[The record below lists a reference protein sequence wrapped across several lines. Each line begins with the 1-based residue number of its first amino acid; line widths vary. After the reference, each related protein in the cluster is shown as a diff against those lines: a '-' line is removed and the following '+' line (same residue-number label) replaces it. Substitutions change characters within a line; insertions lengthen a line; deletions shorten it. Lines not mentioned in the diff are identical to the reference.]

1 MLEYIIKQIEQLVNI
16 DSPSG
21 FTDEVMDYVQ
31 CEVEKLG
38 YELTPIEKGGGYV
51 AIPGNGDGDT
61 LGVASHVD
69 TLGAMVRSINSDGSI
84 RFSSIGGSMMSSAN
98 GEYCTIYT
106 RKGDAYTGTILS
118 KKASVHAY
126 PNIESFELK
135 EENMMVRLD
144 EVVYSKADTEA
155 LGIETGNF
163 IGFNPRF
170 QVTDSGYVKSRHLD
184 DKACVAMMLG
194 LLKHLK
200 ETGQVLPYDLKLIF
214 STYEEVGYGAAY
226 VPSDIKRMLA
236 LDMGTIGDDLACTEQ
251 DVSICVKDALGPYD
265 RHMIDDLLAVA
276 KDKGLAYVLD
286 VYPRYS
292 SDASAALKGGANIRA
307 ALIGPGINASHHMER
322 THRDGLENT
331 FELLVGYVESVQ

>member
-1 MLEYIIKQIEQLVNI
+1 MLDYIINQIEQLVNI

-226 VPSDIKRMLA
+226 VPADIKRMLA

-265 RHMIDDLLAVA
+265 RHMIDDLLAIA

-322 THRDGLENT
+322 THRDGLENA
-331 FELLVGYVESVQ
+331 FELLVGYVEAVR